1 MGKVLTKLSLSLAAF
16 LAGAVMFAQTTVSG
30 VVRDKAGQPVIGAAV
45 VVTGTTNGAATD
57 LDGRFSLSNVRPND
71 VLEISSIGYESVT
84 IPVGG
89 QSEINVTLNEDSMSL
104 EGTVVI
110 GYGVQKKSDIT
121 GSISSV
127 NGSQLV
133 NRPVETVQQ
142 ALSGKVAGVQ
152 VLSASGA
159 PGEDPQIRV
168 RGFASNSTGASNPL
182 YVVDGL
188 KVSSIAYLD
197 PSMIESM
204 EVLKDGASAAIYGA
218 EAGNGVVLIT
228 TKQGKGN
235 GRVFYDFTYGI
246 NKLGK
251 KAEVMNAQQYADYQR
266 ASGNGTL
273 IDTYW
278 NGSDT
283 DWFDVLYGDKGT
295 IMRHTVGFEAGND
308 KGSLYTAVSY
318 LDNEGMYYGDKDY
331 LKRLTYQVNADYWI
345 KPWLQIVTNNSI
357 ETSNSSDTQ
366 GDINKAQYNSP
377 YLYDPTTPAFY
388 PAGNLPSYMQG
399 LIAANGDDVFMKNEN
414 GDYVA
419 IPGIIADRTS
429 PLTWYYSQDLQRKRL
444 NVRGTTAINFKPV
457 DGLVFTSRLG
467 YNLGSAYYQYYG
479 VPVWFSVTP
488 RTKIEF
494 RTNTSINRSYDWEN
508 FVNFNKTLGEKH
520 AIAAMAGMS
529 YRNQWSNFTSASTDE
544 ITNYADNFHHMDYST
559 AGASDGV
566 GGQESLNRSISYF
579 GRLGYTFDNRYNIQA
594 TFRADAFDS
603 SYLAKE
609 SRWGYFP
616 SVSVGWIISNESFM
630 EPLKDVVSF
639 AKLRASYGINGN
651 INVLGNY
658 AYASSLSTNDYYPIN
673 GQIIGTIT
681 PSSVLANPSLRWER
695 SKQFDVGL
703 DLRFLQNRLLF
714 TADYYNKDTDGQLIS
729 MTSPVASGTTSVTR
743 NVGLVNNSGLELELG
758 WRDTIG
764 DFSYSLTGNFSTLH
778 NLVKSTGG
786 QDRINK
792 SGLVYFE
799 EGQPVWSYW
808 GYNYIGVGS
817 DGAAQYEDI
826 DGNGTINAADR
837 VTLGTPI
844 PKVLYGINLSASWK
858 NFDLTVFGS
867 GAAGNKLFF
876 NSPIP
881 LSNKPAV
888 LWTDSYAAK
897 GAGATYPTPD
907 ANGDQFFSS
916 SSMLLFDGSFFKI
929 KQISLGYTVPQNLL
943 KKIAVS
949 SLRVFASLDNWF
961 CFTKYVGMDPENVGV
976 GNDIVKDP
984 AMGIDSGNMP
994 SPKALTLGVNLSF

>member
-1 MGKVLTKLSLSLAAF
+1 MRRILAKLFLSLAAF
-16 LAGAVMFAQTTVSG
+16 AVGTSVYAQTSVSG
-30 VVRDKAGQPVIGAAV
+30 TVKDKAGQPVIGAAV
-45 VVTGTTNGAATD
+45 VVSGTTNGAATD
-57 LDGRFSLSNVRPND
+57 LDGNYVLRNVRPND
-71 VLEISSIGYESVT
+71 VLTVSSIGYETVN
-84 IPVGG
+84 VNVNG
-89 QSEINVTLNEDSMSL
+89 QSVINVILNEDSMSL

-121 GSISSV
+121 GAISSV
-127 NGSQLV
+127 TGSQLT

-152 VLSASGA
+152 VLASSGA

-218 EAGNGVVLIT
+218 EAGNGVILIT
-228 TKQGKGN
+228 TKQGKGT

-246 NKLGK
+246 NKLGH
-251 KAEVMNAQQYADYQR
+251 KADVMNAEQYAAYQKE
-266 ASGNGTL
+266 SGNGTL

-283 DWFDVLYGDKGT
+283 DWFDVLYGGKGT
-295 IMRHTVGFEAGND
+295 IMRHTVGFETGNE
-308 KGSLYTAVSY
+308 KGSFYSAVSY
-318 LDNEGMYYGDKDY
+318 LDNDGMYYGNKDY
-331 LKRLTYQVNADYWI
+331 LKRLTFQVNSEYWI
-345 KPWLQIVTNNSI
+345 KPWLQFTTNNSI
-357 ETSNSSDTQ
+357 EVSNSSDTQ
-366 GDINKAQYNSP
+366 GDINKQQYNSP
-377 YLYDPTTPAFY
+377 YIYDPTTPAFY
-388 PAGNLPSYMQG
+388 PANNLPSYMQG
-399 LIAANGDDVFMKNEN
+399 LIAANGDDMFMKNEN

-429 PLTWYYSQDLQRKRL
+429 PLTWYYSQDLKRKRM
-444 NVRGTTAINFKPV
+444 NIRGTAALNFVPV
-457 DGLVFTSRLG
+457 KGLTVTSRLG
-467 YNLGSAYYQYYG
+467 YNLGGSTYEYYG

-494 RTNTSINRSYDWEN
+494 RTNTSMARSYDWEN
-508 FVNFNKTLGEKH
+508 FANYNKTFADKH
-520 AIAAMAGMS
+520 AITAMVGMS
-529 YRNQWSNFTSASTDE
+529 FREQWSNYTSASTDE
-544 ITNYADNFHHMDYST
+544 LRNYADNFHYMNYST
-559 AGASDGV
+559 ASASDGV
-566 GGQESLNRSISYF
+566 GGEESLRRSLSYF
-579 GRLGYTFDNRYNIQA
+579 GRLGYTYDNRYNIQA

-616 SVSVGWIISNESFM
+616 SVSAGWIISNESFM
-630 EPLKDVVSF
+630 DSVKDVLSF

-651 INVLGNY
+651 VNVLGNY
-658 AYASSLSTNDYYPIN
+658 AYASSLSTTDYYPIG

-681 PSSVLANPSLRWER
+681 PSSVLANPSLRWEQ
-695 SKQFDVGL
+695 SKQFDLGL
-703 DLRFLQNRLLF
+703 DLRFFENRLLF
-714 TADYYNKDTDGQLIS
+714 TADYFNKDTDGQLIS

-743 NVGLVNNSGLELELG
+743 NVGLVNNKGLEFELG

-764 DFSYSLTGNFSTLH
+764 DFSYSLTGNLSYLH
-778 NLVKSTGG
+778 NIVKSTGG

-792 SGLVYFE
+792 AGLIYFE

-808 GYNYIGVGS
+808 GYHYTGVAS
-817 DGAAQYEDI
+817 DGSAIYEDA
-826 DGNGTINAADR
+826 DGNGSINAADR
-837 VTLGTPI
+837 VTLGSPI
-844 PKVLYGINLSASWK
+844 PKILYGLNISASWK

-867 GAAGNKLFF
+867 GAAGNQLFF

-888 LWTDSYAAK
+888 LWTESYTVKGSGAK
-897 GAGATYPTPD
+897 YPKPNV
-907 ANGDQFFSS
+907 NGDQFFDS

-929 KQISLGYTVPQNLL
+929 KQISLGYTVPQSILG
-943 KKIAVS
+943 KVAIS
-949 SLRVFASLDNWF
+949 SLRLFASLDNWF

-984 AMGIDSGNMP
+984 AMGVDLGNMP
-994 SPKALTLGVNLSF
+994 SPKTFTMGLNLSF